1 MACIISDGRA
11 LKRPPHMLWPF
22 GVFTPNS
29 LLMSARSRS
38 RCPFAKFTL
47 ANAIKLM
54 IFGGL
59 LAFVGAAVKACQA
72 PEGAL
77 DRFAVGSLS
86 KLTSLEAPPT
96 QPSLTFQT
104 TEGEITL
111 ADYHGKIVL
120 VNVWA
125 TWCAPCVVEMPSLDA
140 LQRLR
145 GGDNF
150 AVVPIS
156 MDRQMREAQ
165 EFYDRTGLTDIP
177 LIHDGTFAVSAR
189 LELPGLPTSIFYDK
203 NGRELARLP
212 GEADW
217 ASTEAL
223 ALVDHL
229 TGG

>member
-1 MACIISDGRA
+1 MFS
-11 LKRPPHMLWPF
+11 
-22 GVFTPNS
+22 VS
-29 LLMSARSRS
+29 
-38 RCPFAKFTL
+38 
-47 ANAIKLM
+47 NAIKLM

-59 LAFVGAAVKACQA
+59 LAVALVAVKACQA

-77 DRFAVGSLS
+77 DRFAVDSLS
-86 KLTSLEAPPT
+86 KLTSLDAPQA
-96 QPSLTFQT
+96 QPNLRLTT
-104 TEGEITL
+104 PDGEVSL
-111 ADYHGKIVL
+111 ADFHGKIVL

-125 TWCAPCVVEMPSLDA
+125 TWCAPCVVEMPSLDE

-145 GGDNF
+145 GGEDF

-156 MDRQMREAQ
+156 MDRQMVDAQ
-165 EFYDRTGLTDIP
+165 EFYDRTGLTDLP
-177 LIHDGTFAVSAR
+177 LIHDGTFAISAR
-189 LELPGLPTSIFYDK
+189 LALPGLPTSIFYDR

-217 ASTEAL
+217 ASEEAL